1 MPKNLA
7 RYEQILRIH
16 TVFSILLES
25 RQPADDT
32 TLIHALKGRLGLSRL
47 SSRTLHRDCDF
58 LVNCGYPVEH
68 VAVAGTRRLAWRLN
82 PALMAKRR
90 IPAEPLT
97 ILELV
102 AFRLAR
108 ELLGALEGTVLWTGI
123 ESLRTKLERTL
134 SPIFLAKAQD
144 AQRAFH
150 ARSPGRPRFAHR
162 PRLIGALSG
171 AILDR
176 YEIKVKVATPDAAG
190 LTKRILRPAVM
201 MIRPPRVKLAAWAAT
216 PTKHPGRVGPLD
228 SDPSPSGPLELID
241 IDRIKKLER
250 LDSRFNPPPI
260 DLEALE
266 SLADEAS

>member
-16 TVFSILLES
+16 AVFSILLES
-25 RQPADDT
+25 RHPADDT
-32 TLIHALKGRLGLSRL
+32 TLINALKERLGLSRL

-82 PALMAKRR
+82 AALMAKRK

-97 ILELV
+97 ILEWA
-102 AFRLAR
+102 AFQLAR

-134 SPIFLAKAQD
+134 SPAFLSKADD
-144 AQRAFH
+144 AQRVFH
-150 ARSPGRPRFAHR
+150 ARSSGRPRFAHR

-176 YEIKVKVATPDAAG
+176 HEIAVQVATPGAAG
-190 LTKRILRPAVM
+190 LTNRTLRPAVM
-201 MIRPPRVKLAAWAAT
+201 MIRPPRVKLAAWATT
-216 PTKHPGRVGPLD
+216 PAKHPGRVGPPD
-228 SDPSPSGPLELID
+228 SDSSDSEPLELID
-241 IDRIKKLER
+241 IDRIAKFER
-250 LDSRFNPPPI
+250 LDSRFNPLPI
-260 DLEALE
+260 DLTALE
-266 SLADEAS
+266 SLEDEPS